1 MHARELPDAPTAN
14 TEPRSYGDAHL
25 SRGERIVRSGNEVVV
40 LGNTQARAV
49 AEDPARFSSA
59 VSRFMQLPN
68 GLDGEEHE
76 RFRALIDAYLTP
88 DALTPYAPA
97 FREAAR
103 SVVADV
109 QGAQLDAD
117 GGEVDAVATIG
128 ARYAVRAMLAWL
140 GWPADMEDRL
150 VDWVAENNAATRSGQ
165 LERTAAVAEAF
176 DAMIHEA
183 VDAAKESQTAKAADA
198 AGQPSVT
205 LQLLND
211 TSIGRHLEFDEL
223 VSVLRNWTAGDLSSM
238 AYCVGVLLYALGN
251 DAALQDRLRSGVSER
266 EFTAIADEV
275 LRQDS
280 PFVSNRRVT
289 TCPVDLDG
297 VELDEGQRVRIHWTA
312 ANRDPEHP
320 SNLVWGAGPH
330 ACPGKYLSMLELRCL
345 TEELLRAFSVGEVAA
360 DAGRREQF
368 PVGGWASLPV
378 TLNPRR

>member
-14 TEPRSYGDAHL
+14 TEPRAYGDAHL

-88 DALTPYAPA
+88 DALTPYTPA

-140 GWPADMEDRL
+140 GWPAGMEDRL

-183 VDAAKESQTAKAADA
+183 VDAAKESQTAKPADV
-198 AGQPSVT
+198 AGTPSVT

-238 AYCVGVLLYALGN
+238 AYCVGVLLYALGT

-266 EFTAIADEV
+266 EFTAIADEI

-345 TEELLRAFSVGEVAA
+345 TEELLRAFTVGEVAA

-378 TLNPRR
+378 TLTPRR